1 MKRGIIAAVLDDGD
15 TLIGATITDGG
26 QDIMLF
32 STAGKA
38 VRYSESNVRPMGR
51 GSRGVRGMLLERDQK
66 VVSMLSV
73 PSADENKLDSSH
85 QTVFIATQNGFG
97 KRTSLGEFTRYS
109 RGTKGMICIKTSTRN
124 GMVVGACLV
133 NSDDDLMLIADNGV
147 LVRFGVDEVS
157 EMGRST
163 QGVRLI
169 SLDDGSLLTGF
180 QSFSE
185 PDLEKSVDESID

>member
-15 TLIGATITDGG
+15 TLIGATITDGS

-38 VRYSESNVRPMGR
+38 VRYPESNVRPMGR
-51 GSRGVRGMLLERDQK
+51 GSRGVRGMLLEKNQR

-73 PSADENKLDSSH
+73 PNADESHTKSDNK
-85 QTVFIATQNGFG
+85 TVFIATQNGFG
-97 KRTSLGEFTRYS
+97 KRTSLVEFTRYS

-133 NSDDDLMLIADNGV
+133 NTDDDLMLIADNGV
-147 LVRFGVDEVS
+147 LVRFGVHEVR

-185 PDLEKSVDESID
+185 PNIEKSIDESID